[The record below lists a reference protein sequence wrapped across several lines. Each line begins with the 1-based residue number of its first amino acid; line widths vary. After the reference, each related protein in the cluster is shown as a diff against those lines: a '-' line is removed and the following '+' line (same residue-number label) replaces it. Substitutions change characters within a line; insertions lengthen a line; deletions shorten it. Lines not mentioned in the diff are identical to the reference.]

1 MHMPKIIK
9 DETENIIRAA
19 IAKSGS
25 TAIQICKKSGMDVST
40 LNYHIRNP
48 EMLRLDEI
56 RTLIRYGKFS
66 EDDKKYLLEGR
77 KL

>member
-1 MHMPKIIK
+1 MPKVATDETTEIIK
-9 DETENIIRAA
+9 SALARNGHT
-19 IAKSGS
+19 AKSVAQKGGFK
-25 TAIQICKKSGMDVST
+25 TST
-40 LNYHIRNP
+40 LTTHVRNP

-56 RTLIRYGKFS
+56 RLLIRYGKFS

>member
-1 MHMPKIIK
+1 MPKLIK
-9 DETENIIRAA
+9 DETTEIIKSALARNGHTSKE
-19 IAKSGS
+19 IAQRSGLKE
-25 TAIQICKKSGMDVST
+25 AT

-66 EDDKKYLLEGR
+66 EDDKRYLLEGR